1 MSYVLNS
8 KGQPAYFHIQET
20 ASDTWLI
27 PHGLNKRVVVDV
39 IVDYKG
45 QLTKI
50 IPKQILL
57 NDQNTITILFSKQ
70 MTGRAMIS

>member
-1 MSYVLNS
+1 
-8 KGQPAYFHIQET
+8 
-20 ASDTWLI
+20 
-27 PHGLNKRVVVDV
+27 VVVDV
-39 IVDYKG
+39 MVDYKG

-50 IPKQILL
+50 MPKQILL